1 MINLKDIALDTK
13 QIEVEYPGLEGFIL
27 QLNHISK
34 NKSREILKASEKV
47 TMKSGR
53 PVSGMDDDKF
63 NELFVEASISG
74 WKGLTLEHLDNLML
88 LNLEGHDLSE
98 EVPFSIDNGVMLMK
112 NSAAFDEWINGI
124 VFQIDSFRATKS

>member
-13 QIEVEYPGLEGFIL
+13 QIEVEYPGLSGFVL

-34 NKSREILKASEKV
+34 NKSREILKSSEKV
-47 TMKSGR
+47 VMKSGR
-53 PVSGMDDDKF
+53 PSTIMDDDKF
-63 NELFVEASISG
+63 NELFVKESISG

-88 LNLEGHDLSE
+88 LNLEGHEMTE

-112 NSAAFDEWINGI
+112 NSSAFDEWINGI